1 MIISTLNFIDEKF
14 LRLITKFKP
23 SLFCFLLNLRQF
35 LILRRSISFHFSKN
49 QKLFF
54 AKEKDLTIYFFS
66 PYRQV
71 RLYSRGIKKRL
82 KNLASDYFLNS
93 IPIEDNDYIIDCGA
107 NIGEL
112 YIAVSKIFNKKL
124 NYIGFE
130 PSPKEFKC
138 LSINASNQKC
148 EQIALSNSS
157 KKQKFY
163 ISSEEADNSL
173 IEPKNFSNFIYITT
187 SRLDELLTNTPIK
200 LLKIDAE
207 GGEIELLQGCEEILN
222 NIQYIS
228 VDLGPERG
236 LEAKSTFREVIPFLI
251 NKGFSIEKISQKR
264 YTFLF
269 FNTNF

>member
-1 MIISTLNFIDEKF
+1 MP
-14 LRLITKFKP
+14 LIK
-23 SLFCFLLNLRQF
+23 
-35 LILRRSISFHFSKN
+35 
-49 QKLFF
+49 
-54 AKEKDLTIYFFS
+54 
-66 PYRQV
+66 
-71 RLYSRGIKKRL
+71 
-82 KNLASDYFLNS
+82 
-93 IPIEDNDYIIDCGA
+93 
-107 NIGEL
+107 
-112 YIAVSKIFNKKL
+112 
-124 NYIGFE
+124 
-130 PSPKEFKC
+130 
-138 LSINASNQKC
+138 KC

-187 SRLDELLTNTPIK
+187 NRLDEILNNTRIK

>member
-1 MIISTLNFIDEKF
+1 MIISALNFIDEKF
-14 LRLITKFKP
+14 LRFITKLKP
-23 SLFCFLLNLRQF
+23 SFFCFLLNLRQLF
-35 LILRRSISFHFSKN
+35 ILRKSISFHFSKN
-49 QKLFF
+49 QNLFF
-54 AKEKDLTIYFFS
+54 AKEQELIIYFFS
-66 PYRQV
+66 PYRQA

-82 KNLASDYFLNS
+82 KDLASDYFLNTV
-93 IPIEDNDYIIDCGA
+93 PIKDNDYIVDCGA
-107 NIGEL
+107 NIGEF
-112 YIAVSKIFNKKL
+112 YIALSKLKNKKL

-138 LSINASNQKC
+138 LSINASNQKY
-148 EQIALSNSS
+148 EQMALSNSS

-173 IEPKNFSNFIYITT
+173 IEPKNFSNFIYVKTN
-187 SRLDELLTNTPIK
+187 RLDRVLTNTRIK

-207 GGEIELLQGCEEILN
+207 GCEIELLQGCEAILN

-236 LEAKSTFREVIPFLI
+236 LEAKPTFREVIPFLI

-269 FNTNF
+269 LNHNF